1 MAKKIFIQL
10 AFILFLLTSCQTKS
24 DKEFTVWIG
33 GAPQEID
40 FWQKLIDDYNR
51 QSGNNAILVRQPT
64 YTDQRRQSLIISLK
78 AKQPNPDLFLM
89 DVVWIDQFAKSNW
102 LEPLNKYIERDNY
115 STDNFFGRVINSVD
129 KFEGNIYALPVFMD
143 IGLLYYRKD
152 LLKKYGFSAP
162 PQTWKQLVDEAVLI
176 QKKERERN
184 KNFNGFV
191 WQGAQYEGLIC
202 NFLEFIT
209 SHGGSVMNNGKIW
222 SNTPANVEALKFM
235 QDLLYKYKISPPN
248 TFTEM
253 KEEEVRRSFQ
263 NGNALFERNW
273 TYAWNQ
279 HQSSGSSVKGKIRI
293 AQLPHKEGFGSTSA
307 LGGWHVGMSEYSDV
321 KNEAWDFI
329 KFITSFKT
337 QKKLLLNVGWNPGR
351 KDVYSDSVL
360 LNQIPRL
367 KILYEVFN
375 HSVSRPV
382 IPYYTQVSE
391 AMQRYVN
398 NCLANK
404 ISPADAL
411 KELQKQI
418 NKITA
423 IYEEH

>member
-64 YTDQRRQSLIISLK
+64 YTDQRRQSLIISLE

-235 QDLLYKYKISPPN
+235 HDLLYKYKISPPN
-248 TFTEM
+248 TFTEI

-279 HQSSGSSVKGKIRI
+279 HQSSGSSVKGKIGI

-337 QKKLLLNVGWNPGR
+337 QEKLLLNVGWNPGR
-351 KDVYSDSVL
+351 KDVYHDSVL

-382 IPYYTQVSE
+382 IPYYAQVSE

-418 NKITA
+418 NKVTA